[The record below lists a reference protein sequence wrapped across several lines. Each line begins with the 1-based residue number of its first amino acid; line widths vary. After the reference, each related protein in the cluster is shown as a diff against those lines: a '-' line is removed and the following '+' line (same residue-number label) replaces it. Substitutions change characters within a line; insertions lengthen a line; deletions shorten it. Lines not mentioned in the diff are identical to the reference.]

1 MPLSINGKNVH
12 KISGPVS
19 MYVVVPI
26 IVGDLSPEEKSK
38 ASKFPN
44 LPIYILFGDVHK
56 SGEKM
61 CEDGTFNIYDTKF
74 LSLFSNIVKGDETV
88 DFYVEG
94 GDVHGRTFSKEIH
107 TEYPANKIW
116 KIAST
121 CYKNKRP
128 NDHKITYEQ
137 KSIDR
142 NDIVNI
148 RWQSGDIRSFENLK
162 YEQFEPNCGMY
173 KFINILSIIFR
184 QKPKDRRRFEKDDF
198 RIALHSVVKRKTT
211 RKIIPG
217 CFRKLIQDTFKHCI
231 DIKSKVFPEDRTK
244 SLISKQLRKI
254 PESQSRLIEGF
265 IREYID
271 TIIKLPNPKE
281 YDNFTEIHSVI
292 LDTIINVNNLSKK
305 EEKEMVEIKIQE
317 NLKYLN
323 SPKNLRYFRLYFNYL
338 VSIYSIV
345 IDIYTFCRSFKY
357 LYTEDG
363 NKPIINIIYYG
374 SLHIHN
380 MLKLFHITGLYGYIP
395 VVESTLDKGA
405 SRCIE
410 IKEELDL
417 DGLISA
423 VREYRKEQPVQVSFR
438 KRSRRRS
445 GKKFPRRSERGSGR
459 RRSGRGS
466 GRGSGRKSS
475 RISLKKSGRNSK
487 QKSKQHSR
495 RRSGRRR

>member
-1 MPLSINGKNVH
+1 MPLRINGKDVH

-26 IVGDLSPEEKSK
+26 TVRDLSPEDKSK

-44 LPIYILFGDVHK
+44 LPIYILFGDVHD
-56 SGEKM
+56 SGEKT
-61 CEDGTFNIYDTKF
+61 CEEGNFNIYDTKF
-74 LSLFSNIVKGDETV
+74 LSLFSNIVQGDETV

-128 NDHKITYEQ
+128 NEHKITYEQ

-173 KFINILSIIFR
+173 KFINMLSIIFR
-184 QKPKDRRRFEKDDF
+184 QKPEEGRRFEKDDF
-198 RIALHSVVKRKTT
+198 RIALSNVAKSKTT

-217 CFRKLIQDTFKHCI
+217 CFRKLTGDTFKHCI

-244 SLISKQLRKI
+244 SLISKQLGKI
-254 PESQSRLIEGF
+254 PEAQSRLIEGF
-265 IREYID
+265 ISQYID
-271 TIIKLPNPKE
+271 TVIKPPNSRE
-281 YDNFTEIHSVI
+281 YDNFRGIHSTI
-292 LDTIINVNNLSKK
+292 LDTIMNVNNLSKK
-305 EEKEMVEIKIQE
+305 DEKEMAEINIKE
-317 NLKYLN
+317 NLRYLN
-323 SPKNLRYFRLYFNYL
+323 RPENLRYFRLYFNYL

-357 LYTEDG
+357 LYSEDSS
-363 NKPIINIIYYG
+363 KPLINIIYYG
-374 SLHIHN
+374 DMHIYN
-380 MLKLFHITGLYGYIP
+380 MLELFRITGLYGNIP
-395 VVESTLDKGA
+395 VVEATVDKDA

-410 IKEELDL
+410 IKGDVDL
-417 DGLISA
+417 DGLISL
-423 VREYRKEQPVQVSFR
+423 VRESRKEQPVQVSFR
-438 KRSRRRS
+438 KRSGRRSRRS
-445 GKKFPRRSERGSGR
+445 GKKSGRRSRRKST
-459 RRSGRGS
+459 RRSGRKS
-466 GRGSGRKSS
+466 PRKS
-475 RISLKKSGRNSK
+475 K
-487 QKSKQHSR
+487 
-495 RRSGRRR
+495 RRSKRR